1 MNTHIYKNFLIDK
14 DIYKMNVKY
23 WDNIIKRLLIIE
35 KFDFTEYLST
45 NDGFGNDFC
54 DGNPIY
60 NFKIERLNKGVRI
73 IQEEP
78 ETNDYILFS
87 AWINELEIET
97 TEKIDELVISL
108 ELTQET
114 TLLAIDLINA
124 WILRDLTKH
133 RMNNYIKTV
142 AGLRNIIT
150 EQYNLEK
157 VS

>member
-1 MNTHIYKNFLIDK
+1 MKIHLYKNFLENK
-14 DIYKMNVKY
+14 EIYKKNVKY
-23 WDNIIKRLLIIE
+23 WDNIIKNLLIPE
-35 KFDFTEYLST
+35 KFDFAEYVST
-45 NDGFGNDFC
+45 NDGFGNDFF

-60 NFKIERLNKGVRI
+60 NFKIDRLNKCVRI

-78 ETNDYILFS
+78 ETNNNILFS
-87 AWINELEIET
+87 AWINEIEIET

-114 TLLAIDLINA
+114 TFLAIDLINA

-133 RMNNYIKTV
+133 RMKNYIKTV

-150 EQYNLEK
+150 EQYNLET
-157 VS
+157 V

>member
-1 MNTHIYKNFLIDK
+1 MNIHLYKNFLENK
-14 DIYKMNVKY
+14 EIYKKNVKY
-23 WDNIIKRLLIIE
+23 WDRIIKNLLIPE
-35 KFDFTEYLST
+35 EFDYHEYVST

-78 ETNDYILFS
+78 ETNKKILFS
-87 AWINELEIET
+87 AWINELETET

-114 TLLAIDLINA
+114 TILAIDLISA
-124 WILRDLTKH
+124 WILRDLTSH
-133 RMNNYIKTV
+133 RMKSYIKTV

-150 EQYNLEK
+150 EQYNLET
-157 VS
+157 V